1 MSSYINS
8 GSAQQIGS
16 TGYYV
21 NKLQGTSMA
30 SPQVAGL
37 IACYFDRDATTYAGV
52 TTKANQETAKAWIQG
67 DGDID
72 GAITDWG
79 GGMTNLNRAYQ
90 PYQDYT
96 FTWQTGNGIGGT
108 YSVATVNENSNLS
121 YDLSAT
127 VRNSASEQL
136 HTKTFSIQ
144 SGSLP
149 DGVTLNDSTGV
160 ISGTPPATSG
170 GQTYTFVVRVD
181 NGFEYQDKSYSLTV
195 NDSVTNITI
204 SGGVT
209 IGAGISLG

>member
-1 MSSYINS
+1 
-8 GSAQQIGS
+8 
-16 TGYYV
+16 
-21 NKLQGTSMA
+21 
-30 SPQVAGL
+30 
-37 IACYFDRDATTYAGV
+37 
-52 TTKANQETAKAWIQG
+52 
-67 DGDID
+67 
-72 GAITDWG
+72 
-79 GGMTNLNRAYQ
+79 MTNLNRAYQ
-90 PYQDYT
+90 PYQDYN

-108 YSVATVNENSNLS
+108 YAVATVNENNNLS

-136 HTKTFSIQ
+136 HTATFSIQ

-149 DGVTLNDSTGV
+149 SSVTLNNSTGV
-160 ISGTPPATSG
+160 ISGTPGPTTG